1 MHSSSARSA
10 RMEPIAI
17 IGLASFFPQ
26 AHDVTTYWDNILR
39 ERDSIT
45 DVPPSRWK
53 LEDYYDP
60 DPTVPDKTYSRRGG
74 FLPDLDF
81 DPLEFGLPP
90 NILEVTDVSQL
101 LALVAARQAF
111 DDAGYG
117 EGCGY
122 DFGRTGVVLGIGG
135 GQKLMT
141 PLIARLQYPVWERA
155 LRSCGLGDEVIN
167 EAVEK
172 IKLAYIRW
180 EENSFPGMLGNVIA
194 GRIANRFDLG
204 GINCVTDAA
213 CASSLSALQM
223 AISELSAHR
232 CDMMLT
238 GGVDTDNSPFMYLC
252 FSKTPAFSRSNMVRP
267 FDVASDGMM
276 VGEGIGM
283 LVLKRLSDAERDG
296 DRIYALIRG
305 IGSSSDGRYR
315 SIYAP
320 RVDGQVRALRRAY
333 ELAEVDPA
341 TVGLIEAHGTGT
353 VAGDLCE
360 VTALREVFG
369 SANAGQEQIALGSVK
384 SQIGHTKAAAG
395 AAGMIKAALALH
407 HKVLPPTINVTQPNP
422 KFGLDGSPLYVNTRP
437 RPWLRRP
444 DDAPRRAGVSAFGFG
459 GTNFHVVLE
468 EYEAEQQQPYRIHQT
483 AREILISAATP
494 VELHTICTNLAEAL
508 AGSEATRIFA
518 ELAEA
523 SQTVVVPQA
532 HARLGFVAAHP
543 DEACEQLQRI
553 MPLLHAQLEAER
565 LQHPRGVWYQRAG
578 MATEGRVV
586 ALFPGQGSQYREM
599 GREVMLNFPPLR
611 TLLGEANAAGG
622 AVRPSLAEIL
632 FPSPVFT
639 PQEEA
644 RQEAQLQQTAYA
656 QPALGALSAGLFR
669 LLSAAGLRPAFAA
682 GHSFGEL
689 TALWAAGA
697 LDDAGFFRLMH
708 ARGRAMA
715 PPDDPSFD
723 AGTMLAVAADVTVV
737 QNLMAQVP
745 GVMIANLNAR
755 NQVVLAGPHAAI
767 AQMHQLAQAAGHTS
781 TLLPVAA
788 AFHTPLVRHAHEPFS
803 QAIRQTTFNPT
814 QIPVYANTTA
824 QPYPSQP
831 EAMQTML
838 ADQLLQPVYF
848 LQQIEQIYAAGG
860 SIFVECGPRSIL
872 TNLVKTILHDRP
884 HVAIALNPQRKQDS
898 DRQLREA
905 AVQLRVLGVPMR
917 GIDGYQRPPAPT
929 PIGKRK
935 GLRVRL
941 SGASYV
947 SDATRTAFE
956 TAVAHVTPV
965 AVDTASTTKRP
976 QQTDHIGSDN
986 ANGISMQT
994 DMQMNPQSLSQNGSH
1009 EQNTLAPGELVARLL
1024 NHQRDLLQVHQQFLN
1039 YQWDYTR
1046 LLLQAP
1052 EPKTP
1057 QSQEDLAAIHAM
1069 QRETLR
1075 IHEEFLAQQANYASG
1090 LLSQIQHVSVNV
1102 PPASALRS
1110 ALPPPTPALPPL
1122 GGRSVP
1128 PAPALAVA
1136 PAFAP
1141 PTAPALPHA
1150 GTPPPSPTLP
1160 PLGGESAVPAPALG
1174 STIPPTPA
1182 LPHQGG
1188 GSAVAPAFAP
1198 PVPPVLPPTA
1208 VPPPEAKKTA
1218 SPAPALSPELIEGLL
1233 TVVSEKTGYPYETLE
1248 LAMDMESDLGID
1260 SIKRVDI
1267 LGTMQ
1272 SRFALPRLA
1281 PEELAELRTLGQVVE
1296 HLHQTVNG
1304 SLPPSPALPHQG
1316 GGSVVPHAPALTPPP
1331 TPALPHQGGGS
1342 AVAPAPAFT
1351 PPPTPALTP
1360 LGGGSAVPAPPVS
1373 PPTTVAPPPASAIG
1387 GSVVPAPTLSPELIE
1402 GLLTVVSE
1410 KTGYPYETLELAM
1423 DMESDLGI
1431 DSIKRVDIL
1440 GTMQSRFAL
1449 PRLAPEELAEL
1460 RTLGQVVEHLHQT
1473 VNRSA
1478 VPPTPA
1484 LPHQG
1489 GGSVVPH
1496 APAVFAPAPVP
1507 TVPSAPPRLVQLPMP
1522 DLLELAPVDG
1532 WSCVVTDDGSSVPGM
1547 LAQAL
1552 AERGWQPVVLRLPT
1566 AVVGTHA
1573 PLPRGIARV
1582 VLPDMSETHLN
1593 QTLHALAESYGPICG
1608 LIHLHP
1614 QATSPLTS
1622 STLFSAIE
1630 HQLVRHIFLAAGQ
1643 LKASLVA
1650 ASQVSRAFFVTL
1662 TRLDGELG
1670 TSMRQPISPVGGGL
1684 FGLVKSL
1691 RQEWPTVF
1699 CRAMDVHPAYEA
1711 EQIVGL
1717 VLGEMYDPD
1726 QRLVEVGYGY
1736 QGRVTLEAD
1745 LPTGDIS

>member
-1 MHSSSARSA
+1 M
-10 RMEPIAI
+10 MEPIAI

-141 PLIARLQYPVWERA
+141 PLISRLQYPVWERA
-155 LRSCGLGDEVIN
+155 LRSCGLGDEIIN

-223 AISELSAHR
+223 AISELSSHR

-320 RVDGQVRALRRAY
+320 RAEGQVRALRRAY

-395 AAGMIKAALALH
+395 AAGMIKATLALH

-444 DDAPRRAGVSAFGFG
+444 DGSPRRAGVSAFGFG

-494 VELHTICTNLAEAL
+494 VELRTTCTSLAEAL
-508 AGSEATRIFA
+508 AGADAPRVFA

-523 SQTVVVPQA
+523 SQAVVVPPA

-543 DEACEQLQRI
+543 GEACEQLQRI
-553 MPLLHAQLEAER
+553 MPLLRAQPEAER

-578 MATEGRVV
+578 IATEGRIV

-689 TALWAAGA
+689 TALWAAGV
-697 LDDAGFFRLMH
+697 LDDAAFFKLMY

-715 PPDDPSFD
+715 PPDDPAFD
-723 AGTMLAVAADVTVV
+723 AGTMLAVTADVTVV

-745 GVMIANLNAR
+745 EVMIANLNAA

-767 AQMHQLAQAAGHTS
+767 AQMHQLAQAAGYTS

-788 AFHTPLVRHAHEPFS
+788 AFHTPRVRHAHGPFS
-803 QAIRQTTFNPT
+803 QAIRQTTFNPP
-814 QIPVYANTTA
+814 QIPVYANATA

-860 SIFVECGPRSIL
+860 TIFVECGPRSIL

-884 HVAIALNPQRKQDS
+884 HVAIALNPQRKHDS

-905 AVQLRVLGVPMR
+905 VVQLRVLGVPMR
-917 GIDGYQRPPAPT
+917 GIDGYQRSPAPT
-929 PIGKRK
+929 PVGKRK

-956 TAVAHVTPV
+956 NAVAHVTPV
-965 AVDTASTTKRP
+965 AIETASTTKHP
-976 QQTDHIGSDN
+976 QQIDQIESDN
-986 ANGISMQT
+986 ANGIRMQT
-994 DMQMNPQSLSQNGSH
+994 DRQMSPQSLSQNGSH
-1009 EQNTLAPGELVARLL
+1009 EQSTFAPGELVARLL

-1052 EPKTP
+1052 EQKTP
-1057 QSQEDLAAIHAM
+1057 QSQEDLAALHAM

-1090 LLSQIQHVSVNV
+1090 LLSQIQYVSVNV
-1102 PPASALRS
+1102 PP
-1110 ALPPPTPALPPL
+1110 
-1122 GGRSVP
+1122 
-1128 PAPALAVA
+1128 
-1136 PAFAP
+1136 
-1141 PTAPALPHA
+1141 APALPHA
-1150 GTPPPSPTLP
+1150 GTPPP
-1160 PLGGESAVPAPALG
+1160 
-1174 STIPPTPA
+1174 
-1182 LPHQGG
+1182 
-1188 GSAVAPAFAP
+1188 APAFAP
-1198 PVPPVLPPTA
+1198 PPAPALPHAGTPPPAPAFVPPVPPVMPPTA
-1208 VPPPEAKKTA
+1208 VPPPEAQKAA
-1218 SPAPALSPELIEGLL
+1218 SPAPTLSPELIEGLL

-1248 LAMDMESDLGID
+1248 LTMDMESDLGID

-1304 SLPPSPALPHQG
+1304 TASPP
-1316 GGSVVPHAPALTPPP
+1316 
-1331 TPALPHQGGGS
+1331 
-1342 AVAPAPAFT
+1342 PAPAF
-1351 PPPTPALTP
+1351 
-1360 LGGGSAVPAPPVS
+1360 APPVPPVM
-1373 PPTTVAPPPASAIG
+1373 PPTAVPPPEAQKSAS
-1387 GSVVPAPTLSPELIE
+1387 PAPTLSPELIE

-1410 KTGYPYETLELAM
+1410 KTGYPYETLELTM

-1473 VNRSA
+1473 VNGTASPPSA
-1478 VPPTPA
+1478 PA
-1484 LPHQG
+1484 L
-1489 GGSVVPH
+1489 GSVV
-1496 APAVFAPAPVP
+1496 AAPAPVP
-1507 TVPSAPPRLVQLPMP
+1507 TVPSAPPRLVPLPMP
-1522 DLLELAPVDG
+1522 DMLEIAPVDG
-1532 WSCVVTDDGSSVPGM
+1532 WSCVITDDGSSVPGM

-1552 AERGWQPVVLRLPT
+1552 AERGWQPVILRLPT
-1566 AVVGTHA
+1566 AIVGTHA

-1582 VLPDMSETHLN
+1582 VLSDMSEAHLN

-1614 QATSPLTS
+1614 LAEQPLAPGN
-1622 STLFSAIE
+1622 LFSAIE
-1630 HQLVRHIFLAAGQ
+1630 HQLVRHVFLAAGQ
-1643 LKASLVA
+1643 LKTSLVA
-1650 ASQVSRAFFVTL
+1650 AGQASRAFFVTL

-1699 CRAMDVHPAYEA
+1699 CRAVDVHPAYEA

-1717 VLGEMYDPD
+1717 VLGEMHDPD

-1736 QGRVTLEAD
+1736 QGRVTLGAD
-1745 LPTGDIS
+1745 LPIGDV